1 MLSDKEKE
9 LLSISYSNNKRII
22 DIENQIR
29 VFTEKRDDLER
40 YFNKRDYKEVWFM
53 TTFNLIITSAIGATI
68 IKWGLDL
75 DKEAYEYFLL
85 ALAAFWVVFGTIEYN
100 IEKNSTK
107 REKKYIEKK
116 YNVTN
121 DNKQLLSETD
131 KKIRNLKK
139 ARSKIIEEE
148 KYISRQLEKI
158 KILGIKN

>member
-85 ALAAFWVVFGTIEYN
+85 ALAAFWVVFSTIM
-100 IEKNSTK
+100 
-107 REKKYIEKK
+107 
-116 YNVTN
+116 
-121 DNKQLLSETD
+121 
-131 KKIRNLKK
+131 
-139 ARSKIIEEE
+139 
-148 KYISRQLEKI
+148 
-158 KILGIKN
+158 